1 MAKSLH
7 QTNLNISAPLQLIT
21 LVNKEQLNAI
31 ITNKNG
37 TPDYLAI
44 NIYYDTLRSWYNP
57 KIGYRK
63 DGNVYHVSKLKT
75 PGIFLDYKRL
85 AQIHGCSKETIRQKI
100 VKLEHL
106 GLVHR
111 SFQHIETVT
120 TKSYN
125 RLIAYVWKD
134 TPHFY
139 NPMGIDID
147 QVPALIAQTNHE
159 YIERK
164 YGICFA
170 SQSPLNKSFC
180 VRRGIQVCLDTK
192 KLNNLILRDIRSDVQ
207 THESIVWQNSNSL
220 ILEKKD
226 KQEEVIPK
234 IDTLKVISLKSKP
247 IANKRKKPTNAE
259 IKAKKAKLYKFNQYE
274 QPKSLNE
281 HYPLNKEDCAKL
293 QIASG
298 REFTLNAMNEI
309 LLDISRKHQESRHRF
324 PSKAAFMSYMSK
336 VYRYEGRDAV
346 KTANTNFKLLARATE
361 AEIIQHT
368 TQAERENYLNLV
380 EQQAITHR
388 SDENQYRAKLGNRLK
403 PSQAYDFL
411 SNLQAVKRIGAVFEL
426 HMAKNVDLTEY
437 SLEMILQ
444 EANAVGGYRGVE
456 KLEFI
461 VNCGE

>member
-1 MAKSLH
+1 MQKAL
-7 QTNLNISAPLQLIT
+7 QQNILNVSAPFQLVT
-21 LVNKEQLNAI
+21 LVNKEQLNTI

-63 DGNVYHVSKLKT
+63 DGNIYHINKLKT
-75 PGIFLDYKRL
+75 PGVFLDYKRL

-100 VKLEHL
+100 VKLERL
-106 GLVHR
+106 YLIHR
-111 SFQHIETVT
+111 SFQHMETVT

-139 NPMGIDID
+139 NPMGIDSD
-147 QVPALIAQTNHE
+147 QVPELIAQTNHE
-159 YIERK
+159 YIERR
-164 YGICFA
+164 YGVRFA
-170 SQSPLNKSFC
+170 AQAPQNKGFC
-180 VRRGIQVCLDTK
+180 VRGGIQVCLDTK
-192 KLNNLILRDIRSDVQ
+192 ELNNVISRDIRSNVQ
-207 THESIVWQNSNSL
+207 AHESNLLQNSVSL
-220 ILEKKD
+220 APEKIIEPKD
-226 KQEEVIPK
+226 MSKVIP
-234 IDTLKVISLKSKP
+234 LKPKP
-247 IANKRKKPTNAE
+247 ICNKRKKPTNAQV
-259 IKAKKAKLYKFNQYE
+259 KANRAKVYKFNQYE

-281 HYPLNKEDCAKL
+281 HYPLSQEDCSEL
-293 QIASG
+293 QSSSG
-298 REFTLNAMNEI
+298 RDFTLNAINEI
-309 LLDISRKHQESRHRF
+309 LLDISRKPKESRHKF
-324 PSKAAFMSYMSK
+324 PSKAAFMAYMSK
-336 VYRYEGRDAV
+336 VYRYEGRDTV
-346 KTANTNFKLLARATE
+346 KTANTGFKLLTRATK

-368 TQAERENYLNLV
+368 TQAERESYLNSV

-411 SNLQAVKRIGAVFEL
+411 SSLRTVKKIGAVFEL
-426 HMAKNVDLTEY
+426 HIAKTVDLTEY

-444 EANAVGGYRGVE
+444 EAKAVGGYRGVE

-461 VNCGE
+461 VA